1 MLMRK
6 PRQERN
12 VFIRPGFFMDSNG
25 ILLEVVATTREFT
38 ADDVCHAAK
47 GATRILEGV

>member
-12 VFIRPGFFMDSNG
+12 VFIRPGFFMDSNR
-25 ILLEVVATTREFT
+25 ILREVAATTREFT
-38 ADDVCHAAK
+38 ADGLRHAAK
-47 GATRILEGV
+47 GLTRILEGV